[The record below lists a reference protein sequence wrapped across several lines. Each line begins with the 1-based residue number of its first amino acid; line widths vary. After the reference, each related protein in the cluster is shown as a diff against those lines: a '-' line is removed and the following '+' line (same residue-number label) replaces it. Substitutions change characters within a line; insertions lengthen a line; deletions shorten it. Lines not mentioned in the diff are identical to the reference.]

1 LAGSKPV
8 GCFKKLK
15 LIHENYSHSFFL
27 LKLSA
32 FYPQFC
38 GGKAWA
44 IVYVKSTSSHTPAK
58 AKPADK
64 LPIISHFLMGL
75 IIARGC
81 QDGRLTIFQFVSD
94 NLVNPR

>member
-15 LIHENYSHSFFL
+15 VIHENYSHSFFL
-27 LKLSA
+27 LKFSA

-38 GGKAWA
+38 SGKAWA

-58 AKPADK
+58 AKLTAK
-64 LPIISHFLMGL
+64 LPINAHFLMGL
-75 IIARGC
+75 IIARE
-81 QDGRLTIFQFVSD
+81 
-94 NLVNPR
+94 